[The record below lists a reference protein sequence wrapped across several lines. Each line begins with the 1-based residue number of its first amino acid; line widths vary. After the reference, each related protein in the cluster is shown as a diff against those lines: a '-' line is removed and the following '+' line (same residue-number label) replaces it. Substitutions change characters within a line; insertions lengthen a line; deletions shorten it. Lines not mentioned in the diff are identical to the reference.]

1 MFYMHQR
8 SERGSILNTTLCTS
22 LWKPVTLLAKSGQ
35 THRESERGF
44 DLFKL
49 PSAKNDDTA
58 FKVGLSFKVKASVQS
73 SWIFWW
79 IIGSKYA
86 ILNTAGRC
94 CSQMWLF
101 PCFASQFDRTYTLV
115 LASFSLT
122 LLSLSVGN
130 KETEA
135 GILPSCWRTYR
146 QLQTSE
152 VSSCSYYTF
161 FFSSPPSPPGWLM
174 HSWCIVM

>member
-22 LWKPVTLLAKSGQ
+22 LWKPVTLLDKSGQ
-35 THRESERGF
+35 TQRERGF

-86 ILNTAGRC
+86 ILNTAGRW
-94 CSQMWLF
+94 CSQMRLF

-135 GILPSCWRTYR
+135 GILPSYWRTYR

-161 FFSSPPSPPGWLM
+161 FSFPSKSTWRTNA
-174 HSWCIVM
+174 

>member
-22 LWKPVTLLAKSGQ
+22 LWKPVTLLDKSGQ
-35 THRESERGF
+35 THRERGF

-86 ILNTAGRC
+86 ILNTAGRW
-94 CSQMWLF
+94 CSQMRLF

-135 GILPSCWRTYR
+135 GILPSYWRTYR

-161 FFSSPPSPPGWLM
+161 FSFPSKSTWRTNA
-174 HSWCIVM
+174 

>member
-22 LWKPVTLLAKSGQ
+22 LWKPVTLLDKSGQ
-35 THRESERGF
+35 THRERGF

-86 ILNTAGRC
+86 ILNTAGWW
-94 CSQMWLF
+94 CSQMRLF
-101 PCFASQFDRTYTLV
+101 PCFASQFDCTYTLV

-161 FFSSPPSPPGWLM
+161 FSFPSKSTWRTNA
-174 HSWCIVM
+174 

>member
-22 LWKPVTLLAKSGQ
+22 LWKPVTLLDKSGQ
-35 THRESERGF
+35 THRERGF

-86 ILNTAGRC
+86 ILNTAGWW
-94 CSQMWLF
+94 CSQMRLF

-135 GILPSCWRTYR
+135 GILPSYWRTYR

-161 FFSSPPSPPGWLM
+161 FSFPSKSTWRTNA
-174 HSWCIVM
+174 